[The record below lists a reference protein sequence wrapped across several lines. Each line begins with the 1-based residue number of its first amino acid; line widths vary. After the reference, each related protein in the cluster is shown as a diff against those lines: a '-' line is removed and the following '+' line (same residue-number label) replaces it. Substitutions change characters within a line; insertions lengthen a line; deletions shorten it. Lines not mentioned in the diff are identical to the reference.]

1 MPNLN
6 TPIEKLFN
14 IGSVYV
20 GKLHKVGIKTAG
32 DLLFYFPFRYDDFS
46 EVKKISEVEL
56 GEKVSVVGKII
67 DIRNVRTWKRKMNIT
82 EALVEDDSGAIKAV
96 WFNQPFLVR
105 NLKIGANVSLSGK
118 VAYAQEGLQ
127 LSSPAYELLG
137 RGQVLHTARLVPVY
151 HETEGLSSKWL
162 RAHIKPLLK
171 LANEVEEYLPYEIIE
186 NQKLFGLTE
195 AIRQI
200 HFPANED
207 KADIAKRRLAFD
219 ELFLI
224 QLYMLAQKK
233 KWQENN
239 AVKIKFSKEIEREVK
254 IFVEKLPFQLT
265 NAQKISSWKII
276 KDFEKGAPMNRLLE
290 GDVGSG
296 KTLVALIAAF
306 AVIKSGYQVAL
317 MAPTEILARQHFLE
331 AVRRFGGKYSEIGVH
346 SLECN
351 KSKFKQDDSVCRL
364 KSEFQLPDDLRH
376 IKIALLTGN
385 ESKIYE
391 DSEVSSLSSPRRSLS
406 AEDCDEK
413 TRDSLQSSAERL
425 QRGGEKTKEISR
437 NKLLEKIKNGE
448 VDFIIGTHSLIQD
461 KVVFKNLAFS
471 VVDEQHRFG
480 IDQRAKIQN
489 EVLDIKDG
497 LKTVPHLLS
506 MTATP
511 IPRTLAL
518 AVYGD
523 LDLSLLNEMPKG
535 RQKIITKLVAPAN
548 RVLAH
553 KFIHDQIKK
562 GRQVFVICPL
572 IEESDVL
579 EVKSATQ
586 EYEKLKSDIYPD
598 LKIGLLHGRMK
609 PKEKEEIMQKFIKR
623 GIDILVSTSVIEVGI
638 DIPNA
643 SVMLIEGA
651 DRFGLA
657 QLHQFRGRVGRGEHQ
672 SFCFLFTDST
682 SATTARRLKALIKSN
697 NGFELAEQDL
707 KIRGP
712 GELVGIRQSGLP
724 DLAMASLTDFELIK
738 NAREEAEAL
747 IEEDDKLLKYPK
759 LAEKLKKF
767 TKKVHFE

>member
-1 MPNLN
+1 MPSLN

-14 IGSVYV
+14 IGPAYV
-20 GKLHKVGIKTAG
+20 DKLHKVGIKTEG

-46 EVKKISEVEL
+46 EVKKISEVEV
-56 GEKVSVVGKII
+56 GEKTSVIGKIV
-67 DIRNVRTWKRKMNIT
+67 DIQNIRTWKRKMNIT
-82 EALVEDDSGAIKAV
+82 EALIEDESGVIKAV
-96 WFNQPFLVR
+96 WFNQPFLIR

-118 VAYAQEGLQ
+118 ITYAREGLQ

-137 RGQVLHTARLVPVY
+137 RGQILHTARLVPVY
-151 HETEGLSSKWL
+151 HETDGLSSKWL

-171 LANEVEEYLPYEIIE
+171 LANEVEEYLPYEIIQSQ
-186 NQKLFGLTE
+186 NLFGIVE
-195 AIRQI
+195 ALRQI
-200 HFPANED
+200 HFPINED
-207 KADIAKRRLAFD
+207 KADIAKKRLAFD

-224 QLYMLAQKK
+224 QLYMLTQKK

-239 AVKIKFSKEIEREVK
+239 AVKIKFSEEIKKEIK
-254 IFVEKLPFQLT
+254 NFINNLPFQLT

-296 KTLVALIAAF
+296 KTIVALIATL
-306 AVIKSGYQVAL
+306 AVIKSGYQTAL

-331 AVRRFGGKYSEIGVH
+331 AVRRFGEKHTPNPSQEENAKNTLPF
-346 SLECN
+346 SLKKGIKN
-351 KSKFKQDDSVCRL
+351 PL
-364 KSEFQLPDDLRH
+364 LREVKWDIST
-376 IKIALLTGN
+376 IKIGLLTGS

-391 DSEVSSLSSPRRSLS
+391 D
-406 AEDCDEK
+406 EK
-413 TRDSLQSSAERL
+413 IE
-425 QRGGEKTKEISR
+425 EINR

-448 VDFIIGTHSLIQD
+448 ISFTIGTHSLIQE

-471 VVDEQHRFG
+471 IVDEQHRFG
-480 IDQRAKIQN
+480 INQRAKIQN
-489 EVLDIKDG
+489 EVSDIKDG

-518 AVYGD
+518 TVYGD
-523 LDLSLLNEMPKG
+523 LDLSLLDEMPSG

-548 RVLAH
+548 RKRAYE
-553 KFIHDQIKK
+553 FIHEQIKK

-572 IEESDVL
+572 IEESDIL

-586 EYEKLKSDIYPD
+586 EYEKLKSEIYPN

-623 GIDILVSTSVIEVGI
+623 EIDILVSTSVIEVGI
-638 DIPNA
+638 DIPNV
-643 SVMLIEGA
+643 SVMIIEGA

-657 QLHQFRGRVGRGEHQ
+657 QLHQFRGRVGRGKHQ

-682 SATTARRLKALIKSN
+682 SVTTARRLKALIKSN
-697 NGFELAEQDL
+697 SGFELAEQDL

-712 GELVGIRQSGLP
+712 GELVGVRQSGLP
-724 DLAMASLTDFELIK
+724 DLAMASLADFELIR

-747 IEEDDKLLKYPK
+747 IEKDDKLLKYPK

-767 TKKVHFE
+767 TKKAHFE

>member
-1 MPNLN
+1 MPSLN
-6 TPIEKLFN
+6 TPIEKLF
-14 IGSVYV
+14 SVGPAYV

-56 GEKVSVVGKII
+56 GEKVSVIGKIV
-67 DIRNVRTWKRKMNIT
+67 DIQNIRTWKRKMNIT

-137 RGQVLHTARLVPVY
+137 KGQVLHTARLVPVY

-171 LANEVEEYLPYEIIE
+171 LANEVKEYLPYEIIKK
-186 NQKLFGLTE
+186 QKLFGLVE

-200 HFPANED
+200 HFPASEE

-224 QLYMLAQKK
+224 QLYMLEQKK
-233 KWQENN
+233 KWRENN

-254 IFVEKLPFQLT
+254 NFVKKLPFQLT

-296 KTLVALIAAF
+296 KTLVALIAAL
-306 AVIKSGYQVAL
+306 AVIRSGYQVAL
-317 MAPTEILARQHFLE
+317 MAPTEILARQHFGE
-331 AVRRFGGKYSEIGVH
+331 AVKRFGEKHFSKNPPNPLSQRGNSQRKNVIGAGA
-346 SLECN
+346 C
-351 KSKFKQDDSVCRL
+351 
-364 KSEFQLPDDLRH
+364 
-376 IKIALLTGN
+376 KIALLTGS

-391 DSEVSSLSSPRRSLS
+391 D
-406 AEDCDEK
+406 
-413 TRDSLQSSAERL
+413 
-425 QRGGEKTKEISR
+425 EKTKEISK

-448 VDFIIGTHSLIQD
+448 VNFIVGTHSLIQD
-461 KVVFKNLAFS
+461 KVAFKNLAFS
-471 VVDEQHRFG
+471 IVDEQHRFG

-489 EVLDIKDG
+489 EVLDLKDG

-518 AVYGD
+518 TVYGD
-523 LDLSLLNEMPKG
+523 LDLSLLDEMPKG

-548 RVLAH
+548 RALAY
-553 KFIHDQIKK
+553 KFVREQIKK

-572 IEESDVL
+572 IEESDIL

-586 EYEKLKSDIYPD
+586 EYEKLKNEIYPN
-598 LKIGLLHGRMK
+598 LKVGLLHGKMK
-609 PKEKEEIMQKFIKR
+609 PKEKEEIMRKFIKKE
-623 GIDILVSTSVIEVGI
+623 IDILVSTSVIEVGI

-643 SVMLIEGA
+643 SVMVIEGS

-682 SATTARRLKALIKSN
+682 SATTARRLKALIKSA

-747 IEEDDKLLKYPK
+747 IEEDDKLLKYQK

>member
-1 MPNLN
+1 MTTSLN

-14 IGSVYV
+14 VGPAYL
-20 GKLHKVGIKTAG
+20 GKLRKVGIRTAG
-32 DLLFYFPFRYDDFS
+32 DMLFYFPFRYDDFS
-46 EVKKISEVEL
+46 EMKKISEVEL
-56 GEKVSVVGKII
+56 GEKVSVIGKII
-67 DIRNVRTWKRKMNIT
+67 DIQNIRTWKRKMNIT
-82 EALVEDDSGAIKAV
+82 EALIEDDSGAIKAV
-96 WFNQPFLVR
+96 WFNQPFLIR
-105 NLKIGANVSLSGK
+105 NLKVGANVSLSGK
-118 VAYAQEGLQ
+118 ITYAQEGLQ
-127 LSSPAYELLG
+127 LSNPAYELLG
-137 RGQVLHTARLVPVY
+137 KGQVLHTARLVPVY

-171 LANEVEEYLPYEIIE
+171 LANEVEEYLPYEIIK

-207 KADIAKRRLAFD
+207 KAEIAKRRLAFD

-224 QLYMLAQKK
+224 QLYMLLQKK
-233 KWQENN
+233 KWKKNN
-239 AVKIKFSKEIEREVK
+239 AVIIKFDKKLEKEIK
-254 IFVEKLPFQLT
+254 DFIDSLPFKLT

-276 KDFEKGAPMNRLLE
+276 KNFEKGMPMNRLLE

-296 KTLVALIAAF
+296 KTLVALIAALV
-306 AVIKSGYQVAL
+306 VIRSGYQVAL
-317 MAPTEILARQHFLE
+317 MAPTEILARQHFGE
-331 AVRRFGGKYSEIGVH
+331 AVKRFEHLNEGDMST
-346 SLECN
+346 
-351 KSKFKQDDSVCRL
+351 CRL
-364 KSEFQLPDDLRH
+364 RLDVN
-376 IKIALLTGN
+376 IKIALLTGS
-385 ESKIYE
+385 ESKICE
-391 DSEVSSLSSPRRSLS
+391 NK
-406 AEDCDEK
+406 K
-413 TRDSLQSSAERL
+413 TE
-425 QRGGEKTKEISR
+425 EI
-437 NKLLEKIKNGE
+437 NKKKLLEKIKNGE
-448 VDFIIGTHSLIQD
+448 IDFIIGTHSLIQD
-461 KVVFKNLAFS
+461 RVVFENLAFS
-471 VVDEQHRFG
+471 IVDEQHRFG

-489 EVLDIKDG
+489 EVLSIKDG

-523 LDLSLLNEMPKG
+523 LDLSLLDEMPKG

-548 RVLAH
+548 RELSY
-553 KFIHDQIKK
+553 KFIYDQIKK

-572 IEESDVL
+572 IEESDIL

-586 EYEKLKSDIYPD
+586 EYEKLKNEIYPD
-598 LKIGLLHGRMK
+598 LKVGLLHGKMK
-609 PKEKEEIMQKFIKR
+609 PKEKEEVMREFSDSKIN
-623 GIDILVSTSVIEVGI
+623 ILVSTSVIEVGI

-643 SVMLIEGA
+643 AVMVIEGA

-657 QLHQFRGRVGRGEHQ
+657 QLHQFRGRVGRGKYQ
-672 SFCFLFTDST
+672 SFCFLFTDSS
-682 SATTARRLKALIKSN
+682 SATTAKRLKALITSS

-712 GELVGIRQSGLP
+712 GELVGVRQSGLP

-738 NAREEAEAL
+738 NARAEAEAL

-759 LAEKLKKF
+759 LVEKLKKF

>member
-1 MPNLN
+1 M
-6 TPIEKLFN
+6 
-14 IGSVYV
+14 
-20 GKLHKVGIKTAG
+20 
-32 DLLFYFPFRYDDFS
+32 LFYFPFRYDDFS
-46 EVKKISEVEL
+46 EMKKISEVEL
-56 GEKVSVVGKII
+56 GEKVSVIGKIV
-67 DIRNVRTWKRKMNIT
+67 DIQNIKTWKRKMNIT
-82 EALVEDDSGAIKAV
+82 EALIEDDSGAIKAI
-96 WFNQPFLVR
+96 WFNQPFLIR
-105 NLKIGANVSLSGK
+105 NLKVGANVSLSGK
-118 VAYAQEGLQ
+118 IAYAQEGLQ
-127 LSSPAYELLG
+127 LSNPAYELLG
-137 RGQVLHTARLVPVY
+137 KGQVLHTARLVPVY

-162 RAHIKPLLK
+162 RVHIKPLLK

-186 NQKLFGLTE
+186 NQRLFGLTE

-207 KADIAKRRLAFD
+207 KAEIAKRRLAFD

-224 QLYMLAQKK
+224 QLYMLSQKK
-233 KWQENN
+233 KWKKNN
-239 AVKIKFSKEIEREVK
+239 AVIIKFDKKLEKEIK
-254 IFVEKLPFQLT
+254 DFINSLPFRLT

-276 KDFEKGAPMNRLLE
+276 KNFEKGMPMNRLLE

-306 AVIKSGYQVAL
+306 VVIRSGYQVAL
-317 MAPTEILARQHFLE
+317 MAPTEILARQHFEE
-331 AVRRFGGKYSEIGVH
+331 AVKRFGEILPPTPSEKGRIISREAGRGI
-346 SLECN
+346 ST
-351 KSKFKQDDSVCRL
+351 
-364 KSEFQLPDDLRH
+364 
-376 IKIALLTGN
+376 IKIALLTGS

-391 DSEVSSLSSPRRSLS
+391 NK
-406 AEDCDEK
+406 K
-413 TRDSLQSSAERL
+413 TE
-425 QRGGEKTKEISR
+425 EI
-437 NKLLEKIKNGE
+437 NKKKLLEKIKNGE
-448 VDFIIGTHSLIQD
+448 INFIIGTHSLIQD
-461 KVVFKNLAFS
+461 RVVFENLAFS
-471 VVDEQHRFG
+471 IVDEQHRFG

-489 EVLDIKDG
+489 EVLSIKDG

-523 LDLSLLNEMPKG
+523 LDLSLLDEMPKG

-548 RVLAH
+548 RELSY
-553 KFIHDQIKK
+553 KFIYDQIKK

-572 IEESDVL
+572 IEESDIL

-586 EYEKLKSDIYPD
+586 EYEKLKNEIYPD
-598 LKIGLLHGRMK
+598 FKIGLLHGKMK
-609 PKEKEEIMQKFIKR
+609 PKEKEEVMREFSDGKIN
-623 GIDILVSTSVIEVGI
+623 ILVSTSVIEVGI

-643 SVMLIEGA
+643 AVMVIESA

-657 QLHQFRGRVGRGEHQ
+657 QLHQFRGRVGRGKYQ
-672 SFCFLFTDST
+672 SFCFLFTDSS
-682 SATTARRLKALIKSN
+682 SATTAKRLKALITSS

-738 NAREEAEAL
+738 NARAEAEAL

>member
-1 MPNLN
+1 MTIYLK
-6 TPIEKLFN
+6 TPIEKLPL
-14 IGSVYV
+14 IGPAYV
-20 GKLHKVGIKTAG
+20 KKLHRIGIETAG

-56 GEKVSVVGKII
+56 GEVVSVRGKII
-67 DIRNVRTWKRKMNIT
+67 DIQNIKTWKRKMNIT
-82 EALVEDDSGAIKAV
+82 EALIEDESGAIKAV

-105 NLKIGANVSLSGK
+105 NLKKNANVSLSGK
-118 VAYAQEGLQ
+118 IVYAQEGLQ
-127 LSSPAYELLG
+127 LSNPSYELLG
-137 RGQVLHTARLVPVY
+137 SGQSLHTARLVPVY

-162 RAHIKPLLK
+162 RAHIKPIMK
-171 LANEVEEYLPYEIIE
+171 LADEVEEFLPASIIKGQ
-186 NQKLFGLTE
+186 NLFGLSE

-200 HFPANED
+200 HFPDNEE
-207 KADIAKRRLAFD
+207 KAEIAKRRLAFD
-219 ELFLI
+219 ELFLV
-224 QLYMLAQKK
+224 QLYMMLQKK

-239 AVKIKFSKEIEREVK
+239 AVEIKFNKKLEKEIK
-254 IFVEKLPFQLT
+254 DFVDSLPFKLT
-265 NAQKISSWKII
+265 NAQKISSWNII
-276 KDFEKGAPMNRLLE
+276 KDFEKNRPMNRLLE

-296 KTLVALIAAF
+296 KTLVALIAAL
-306 AVIKSGYQVAL
+306 AVIRSGYQVAF
-317 MAPTEILARQHFLE
+317 MAPTEILARQHFAE
-331 AVRRFGGKYSEIGVH
+331 AVRRFGIGYLKDGVH

-351 KSKFKQDDSVCRL
+351 KFRL
-364 KSEFQLPDDLRH
+364 KQSKSAYRLKPELQPLDGLRA
-376 IKIALLTGN
+376 IKIALLTGS
-385 ESKIYE
+385 ESKIF
-391 DSEVSSLSSPRRSLS
+391 
-406 AEDCDEK
+406 
-413 TRDSLQSSAERL
+413 
-425 QRGGEKTKEISR
+425 RGDKIEEITK

-448 VDFIIGTHSLIQD
+448 IDLLIGTHSLIQE

-471 VVDEQHRFG
+471 IVDEQHRFG
-480 IDQRAKIQN
+480 IDQRAKMQKEI
-489 EVLDIKDG
+489 LGIKDG

-518 AVYGD
+518 TVYGD
-523 LDLSLLNEMPKG
+523 LDLSILDEMPKG

-548 RVLAH
+548 RGLAY
-553 KFIHDQIKK
+553 KFIKNQIKK

-579 EVKSATQ
+579 EVRSATE
-586 EYEKLKSDIYPD
+586 EYEKLSKKIYPD
-598 LKIGLLHGRMK
+598 LNVGLLHGKMK
-609 PKEKEEIMQKFIKR
+609 PKEKEEIMKRFIKR
-623 GIDILVSTSVIEVGI
+623 EIDILVSTSVIEVGI

-657 QLHQFRGRVGRGEHQ
+657 QLHQFRGRVGRGKHQ

-712 GELVGIRQSGLP
+712 GELVGVRQSGLP
-724 DLAMASLTDFELIK
+724 DLAMASLSDAELIK

-747 IEEDDKLLKYPK
+747 IEEDNKLSKHPK
-759 LAEKLKKF
+759 LSEKLKMF

>member
-1 MPNLN
+1 MTISLK
-6 TPIEKLFN
+6 TSIEKLPQ
-14 IGSVYV
+14 IGAAYIN
-20 GKLHKVGIKTAG
+20 KLHKVGVKTVG

-46 EVKKISEVEL
+46 EIKKISEVEL
-56 GEKVSVVGKII
+56 GEKTSVIGKII
-67 DIRNVRTWKRKMNIT
+67 DIRNIRTWKRKMNIT
-82 EALVEDDSGAIKAV
+82 EALIEDDSGAIKAV

-105 NLKIGANVSLSGK
+105 NLKVGANVSLSGK

-127 LSSPAYELLG
+127 LSNPAYELLG
-137 RGQVLHTARLVPVY
+137 KKQVLHTARLVPVY

-171 LANEVEEYLPYEIIE
+171 LANDVEEYLPYEIIKR
-186 NQKLFGLTE
+186 QKLFALPE

-200 HFPANED
+200 HFPMNED
-207 KADIAKRRLAFD
+207 KAEIAKRRLAFD

-224 QLYMLAQKK
+224 QLYILAQRK

-239 AVKIKFSKEIEREVK
+239 AVKIKFSEEINKEVK
-254 IFVEKLPFQLT
+254 NFIAGLPFQLT
-265 NAQKISSWKII
+265 NAQRISSWNII
-276 KDFEKGAPMNRLLE
+276 KDFEKGMPMNRLLE

-296 KTLVALIAAF
+296 KTLVALIAAL

-317 MAPTEILARQHFLE
+317 MAPTEILARQHFGE
-331 AVRRFGGKYSEIGVH
+331 AVKRFGN
-346 SLECN
+346 LN
-351 KSKFKQDDSVCRL
+351 KGEQTFVRLRLSVNKNNL
-364 KSEFQLPDDLRH
+364 N
-376 IKIALLTGN
+376 IKIALLTGS

-391 DSEVSSLSSPRRSLS
+391 N
-406 AEDCDEK
+406 
-413 TRDSLQSSAERL
+413 
-425 QRGGEKTKEISR
+425 EKTKEISK

-448 VDFIIGTHSLIQD
+448 VNFIIGTHSLIQE

-471 VVDEQHRFG
+471 IVDEQHRFG

-489 EVLDIKDG
+489 EVLNLKDG

-523 LDLSLLNEMPKG
+523 LDLSLLDEMPKG

-548 RVLAH
+548 RGLAY
-553 KFIHDQIKK
+553 KFVYEQIKK

-586 EYEKLKSDIYPD
+586 EYEKLKNEIYPD
-598 LKIGLLHGRMK
+598 LKIGLLHGKMK
-609 PKEKEEIMQKFIKR
+609 PKEKEEVMR
-623 GIDILVSTSVIEVGI
+623 GFSSGKIDILVSTSVVEVGI

-643 SVMLIEGA
+643 TVMVIEGA

-657 QLHQFRGRVGRGEHQ
+657 QLHQFRGRVGRGERQ

-682 SATTARRLKALIKSN
+682 SATTAKRLKALIKSA

-712 GELVGIRQSGLP
+712 GELVGVRQSGLP

-738 NAREEAEAL
+738 SARAEAEAL
-747 IEEDDKLLKYPK
+747 IKGDEKLLRYPK

-767 TKKVHFE
+767 TRKAHFE

>member
-1 MPNLN
+1 MTTSLK

-56 GEKVSVVGKII
+56 GEIVSIVGKII

-82 EALVEDDSGAIKAV
+82 EALIEDESGAIKAV
-96 WFNQPFLVR
+96 WFNQPFLIR

-162 RAHIKPLLK
+162 RTHIKPILK
-171 LANEVEEYLPYEIIE
+171 LANEAEEYLPYEIIK
-186 NQKLFGLTE
+186 NQKLFGLAE

-239 AVKIKFSKEIEREVK
+239 AVKIKFSEEINKEVK
-254 IFVEKLPFQLT
+254 NFIAGLPFQLT

-296 KTLVALIAAF
+296 KTLVALIAAL
-306 AVIKSGYQVAL
+306 AVMKSGYQVAL
-317 MAPTEILARQHFLE
+317 MAPTEILARQHFGE
-331 AVRRFGGKYSEIGVH
+331 AMRRFGKKHTSKNPPSPLLQRGNYTHTPSPSQEGNIKSPLLRGVG
-346 SLECN
+346 
-351 KSKFKQDDSVCRL
+351 VC
-364 KSEFQLPDDLRH
+364 
-376 IKIALLTGN
+376 KIALLTGS

-391 DSEVSSLSSPRRSLS
+391 DGEV
-406 AEDCDEK
+406 
-413 TRDSLQSSAERL
+413 
-425 QRGGEKTKEISR
+425 KEINR
-437 NKLLEKIKNGE
+437 NKLLEKIKSGE
-448 VDFIIGTHSLIQD
+448 IDFTVGTHSLIQD
-461 KVVFKNLAFS
+461 KVAFKNLAFS
-471 VVDEQHRFG
+471 IVDEQHRFG

-523 LDLSLLNEMPKG
+523 LDLSLLDEMPKG

-548 RVLAH
+548 RGLAY
-553 KFIHDQIKK
+553 KFIHEQIKK

-572 IEESDVL
+572 IEESDIL

-586 EYEKLKSDIYPD
+586 EYEKLKNEIYPN
-598 LKIGLLHGRMK
+598 LNIGLLHGRMK

-623 GIDILVSTSVIEVGI
+623 EIDILVSTSVIEVGI

-643 SVMLIEGA
+643 SVMVIEGA

-747 IEEDDKLLKYPK
+747 MKEDDKLLKYPK

>member
-1 MPNLN
+1 MTIYLK
-6 TPIEKLFN
+6 TPIEKLSL
-14 IGSVYV
+14 IGPAYV
-20 GKLHKVGIKTAG
+20 KKLHRIGIETAG

-56 GEKVSVVGKII
+56 GEVVSVRGKII
-67 DIRNVRTWKRKMNIT
+67 DIQNIKTWKRKMNIT
-82 EALVEDDSGAIKAV
+82 EALIEDESGAIKAV

-105 NLKIGANVSLSGK
+105 NLKKNANVSLSGK
-118 VAYAQEGLQ
+118 IVYAQEGLQ
-127 LSSPAYELLG
+127 LSNPSYELLG
-137 RGQVLHTARLVPVY
+137 SGQSLHTARLVPVY

-162 RAHIKPLLK
+162 RAHIKPIMK
-171 LANEVEEYLPYEIIE
+171 LADEVEEFLPASIIKGQ
-186 NQKLFGLTE
+186 NLFGLSE

-200 HFPANED
+200 HFPDNEE
-207 KADIAKRRLAFD
+207 KAEIAKRRLAFD
-219 ELFLI
+219 ELFLV
-224 QLYMLAQKK
+224 QLYMMLQKK

-239 AVKIKFSKEIEREVK
+239 AVEIKFNKKLEKEIK
-254 IFVEKLPFQLT
+254 DFVDSLPFKLT
-265 NAQKISSWKII
+265 NAQKISSWNII
-276 KDFEKGAPMNRLLE
+276 KDFEKNRPMNRLLE

-296 KTLVALIAAF
+296 KTLVALIAAL
-306 AVIKSGYQVAL
+306 AVIRSGYQVAF
-317 MAPTEILARQHFLE
+317 MAPTEILARQHFAE
-331 AVRRFGGKYSEIGVH
+331 AVRRFGIGYLKDGVH

-351 KSKFKQDDSVCRL
+351 KFRL
-364 KSEFQLPDDLRH
+364 KQSKSAYRLKPELQPLDGLRA
-376 IKIALLTGN
+376 IKIALLTGS
-385 ESKIYE
+385 ESKIF
-391 DSEVSSLSSPRRSLS
+391 
-406 AEDCDEK
+406 
-413 TRDSLQSSAERL
+413 
-425 QRGGEKTKEISR
+425 RGDKIEEITK

-448 VDFIIGTHSLIQD
+448 IDLLIGTHSLIQE

-471 VVDEQHRFG
+471 IVDEQHRFG
-480 IDQRAKIQN
+480 IDQRAKMQKEI
-489 EVLDIKDG
+489 LGIKDG

-518 AVYGD
+518 TVYGD
-523 LDLSLLNEMPKG
+523 LDLSILDEMPKG

-548 RVLAH
+548 RGLAY
-553 KFIHDQIKK
+553 KFIKNQIKK

-579 EVKSATQ
+579 EVRSATE
-586 EYEKLKSDIYPD
+586 EYEKLSKKIYPD
-598 LKIGLLHGRMK
+598 LNVGLLHGKMK
-609 PKEKEEIMQKFIKR
+609 PKEKEEIMKRFIKR
-623 GIDILVSTSVIEVGI
+623 EIDILVSTSVIEVGI

-657 QLHQFRGRVGRGEHQ
+657 QLHQFRGRVGRGKHQ

-712 GELVGIRQSGLP
+712 GELVGVRQSGLP
-724 DLAMASLTDFELIK
+724 DLAMASLSDAELIK

-747 IEEDDKLLKYPK
+747 IEEDNKLSKHPK
-759 LAEKLKKF
+759 LSEKLKMF

>member
-1 MPNLN
+1 MPNFN

-20 GKLHKVGIKTAG
+20 GKLHKVGIKTAV
-32 DLLFYFPFRYDDFS
+32 DLLLYFPFRYDDFS
-46 EVKKISEVEL
+46 EVKKISEVEV
-56 GEKVSVVGKII
+56 GEIVSIVGKII
-67 DIRNVRTWKRKMNIT
+67 DIRNIRTRKRRMNLT
-82 EALVEDDSGAIKAV
+82 EALIEDDSGMIKAI

-118 VAYAQEGLQ
+118 VSYAQEGLQ
-127 LSSPAYELLG
+127 LSSPAFELLG

-162 RAHIKPLLK
+162 RVHIKPLLK
-171 LANEVEEYLPYEIIE
+171 LANEVEEYLPYEIIK
-186 NQKLFGLTE
+186 NQNLFGIVE
-195 AIRQI
+195 AIKQI
-200 HFPANED
+200 HFPANEN

-239 AVKIKFSKEIEREVK
+239 AVKIKFSEEINKEVK
-254 IFVEKLPFQLT
+254 DFIAGLPFQLT

-276 KDFEKGAPMNRLLE
+276 KDFEKGMPMNRLLE

-296 KTLVALIAAF
+296 KTLVALIAAL
-306 AVIKSGYQVAL
+306 AVVKSGYQTAL
-317 MAPTEILARQHFLE
+317 MAPTEILARQHFEE
-331 AVRRFGGKYSEIGVH
+331 AVRRFGKKHTFKNPPNPLLQRGNYIHTPSPSQEGNIPTPLKGGIKNPLLRGVG
-346 SLECN
+346 
-351 KSKFKQDDSVCRL
+351 VC
-364 KSEFQLPDDLRH
+364 
-376 IKIALLTGN
+376 KIALLTGS

-391 DSEVSSLSSPRRSLS
+391 D
-406 AEDCDEK
+406 
-413 TRDSLQSSAERL
+413 
-425 QRGGEKTKEISR
+425 GEIKEINK
-437 NKLLEKIKNGE
+437 NKLLEKIKEGE
-448 VDFIIGTHSLIQD
+448 IDFTIGTHSLIQD

-471 VVDEQHRFG
+471 IVDEQHRFG

-489 EVLDIKDG
+489 EVLDIKDE

-523 LDLSLLNEMPKG
+523 LDLSLLDEMPKG

-548 RVLAH
+548 RELAY
-553 KFIHDQIKK
+553 KFIHEQIKK

-572 IEESDVL
+572 IEESDIL

-586 EYEKLKSDIYPD
+586 EYEKLKNEIYPN
-598 LKIGLLHGRMK
+598 LGIGLLHGRMK
-609 PKEKEEIMQKFIKR
+609 PKEKEEIMRKFIKR
-623 GIDILVSTSVIEVGI
+623 KIDILVSTSVVEVGI

-724 DLAMASLTDFELIK
+724 DLAMASLTNFELIK

-747 IEEDDKLLKYPK
+747 VEEDDKLLKYPK

>member
-1 MPNLN
+1 MPNLK
-6 TPIEKLFN
+6 TPIEKLFS
-14 IGSVYV
+14 IGSAYV
-20 GKLHKVGIKTAG
+20 GRLRKVGIKTAG

-82 EALVEDDSGAIKAV
+82 EALVEDESGAIKAV

-137 RGQVLHTARLVPVY
+137 RGQVLHTARLVPIY

-171 LANEVEEYLPYEIIE
+171 LVNEVEEYLPYEIIKKQ
-186 NQKLFGLTE
+186 NLFGLTE

-239 AVKIKFSKEIEREVK
+239 AVRIKFSKEIEREIKDFVK
-254 IFVEKLPFQLT
+254 GLPFQLT

-296 KTLVALIAAF
+296 KTLVALIAAL
-306 AVIKSGYQVAL
+306 AVIKSGYQAAL

-331 AVRRFGGKYSEIGVH
+331 AVGRFG
-346 SLECN
+346 
-351 KSKFKQDDSVCRL
+351 
-364 KSEFQLPDDLRH
+364 H
-376 IKIALLTGN
+376 IPPLTPPKRGMTVPPLLGEARWGISTVKIALLTGS

-391 DSEVSSLSSPRRSLS
+391 DDKVFSFLSPRRSLS

-413 TRDSLQSSAERL
+413 TRNSLQSSAERL
-425 QRGGEKTKEISR
+425 QRGGSKEISR

-448 VDFIIGTHSLIQD
+448 IDFVIGTHSLIQD

-471 VVDEQHRFG
+471 IVDEQHRFG

-489 EVLDIKDG
+489 EVLDLKDG

-523 LDLSLLNEMPKG
+523 LDLSLLDEMPKG

-548 RVLAH
+548 RGLAY
-553 KFIHDQIKK
+553 KFIREQIKK

-586 EYEKLKSDIYPD
+586 EYEKLKNEIYPN

-623 GIDILVSTSVIEVGI
+623 EIDILVSTSVIEVGI

-643 SVMLIEGA
+643 SVMLIEGS

-682 SATTARRLKALIKSN
+682 STTTARRLKALIKSN

-724 DLAMASLTDFELIK
+724 DLAMASLSDFELIK

-747 IEEDDKLLKYPK
+747 IEKDEKLLKYPK